1 VTDMINRIRS
11 AIEIVVALS
20 VLLAARALVPEV
32 PYRNAYFMAV
42 TLAVIFLVVT
52 VSGEGLR
59 SLGIG
64 KPVSWKRFFAW
75 TGVALAGTVIIGL
88 VLYPLIA
95 SWLPAPPDTGDG
107 VGGVGSHRLTTLI
120 LVGWFAAA
128 FGEEVTFRGFVLPKL
143 AGILG
148 GTSAGWILA
157 IVVQAA
163 IFAALHASQLGM
175 VIAGLF
181 GLWFGLVFWRSGKLL
196 WPVIIAHALPDT
208 VSILSSG

>member
-1 VTDMINRIRS
+1 MTNMSNRIRS
-11 AIEIVVALS
+11 AIEIVVALG
-20 VLLAARALVPEV
+20 VLLAARALMPDVA
-32 PYRNAYFMAV
+32 YSSAYFMAV
-42 TLAVIFLVVT
+42 TLAVIFLLVT

-64 KPVSWKRFFAW
+64 KPASWKRFFAW
-75 TGVALAGTVIIGL
+75 TGVALAGTVMIGL

-95 SWLPAPPDTGDG
+95 SWLHAPPDTGESI
-107 VGGVGSHRLTTLI
+107 GGVGSHRLTTLI
-120 LVGWFAAA
+120 LVGWFGAA
-128 FGEEVTFRGFVLPKL
+128 FGEEVTFRGFVLPRL

-148 GTSAGWILA
+148 GTGAGWILA

-181 GLWFGLVFWRSGKLL
+181 GLLFGLVFWRSGKLL

-208 VSILSSG
+208 VSILSGG

>member
-1 VTDMINRIRS
+1 MTNMNNRVRLS
-11 AIEIVVALS
+11 IEIVVALG
-20 VLLAARALVPEV
+20 VLLAARALVPDV
-32 PYRNAYFMAV
+32 AYRNFYFMVA
-42 TLAVIFLVVT
+42 TLAVIFVLVT

-59 SLGIG
+59 SLGLG
-64 KPVSWKRFFAW
+64 KPASWKRFFVW
-75 TGVALAGTVIIGL
+75 TGVALAGTVVIGV

-95 SWLPAPPDTGDG
+95 SWLPAPQGTGDS
-107 VGGVGSHRLTTLI
+107 VGGPGSHRIATLI

-128 FGEEVTFRGFVLPKL
+128 FGEEVTFRGFVLPRL

-148 GTSAGWILA
+148 STGAGWILA

-181 GLWFGLVFWRSGKLL
+181 GLLYGVVFWRSGHLL

-208 VSILSSG
+208 VSILSGG